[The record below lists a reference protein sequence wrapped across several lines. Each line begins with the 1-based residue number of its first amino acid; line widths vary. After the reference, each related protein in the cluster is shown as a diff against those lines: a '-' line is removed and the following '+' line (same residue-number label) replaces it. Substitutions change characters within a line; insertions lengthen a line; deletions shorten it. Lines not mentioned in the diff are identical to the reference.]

1 MGSILALKVETM
13 ETIIHMQPVIE
24 IDDERFYA
32 LCQLNRDVRL
42 ERNQEGNV
50 IIMPPTGGDTG
61 RRNAE
66 IIVQLGMWA
75 RQDETGTIFDS
86 STGFRLPNNAVRS
99 PDAAWVENA
108 RLDLLSDE
116 ERRTFVPLCPEF
128 LLELRSE
135 SDDLGTLKEKMREYI
150 DNGTRLAWLI
160 DPLERKVSIYRSGLP
175 VEVLEN
181 PKYISGDPIL
191 SGFTLD
197 LRTIW

>member
-1 MGSILALKVETM
+1 M
-13 ETIIHMQPVIE
+13 ETILHMQPVIE

-42 ERNQEGNV
+42 ERNQEGDV

-61 RRNAE
+61 KRNAE

-75 RQDETGTIFDS
+75 RQDATGTIFDS

-99 PDAAWVENA
+99 PDAAWVENV
-108 RLDLLSDE
+108 RLDLLSDD
-116 ERRTFVPLCPEF
+116 ERRKFIPLCPDF

-135 SDDLGTLKEKMREYI
+135 SDHLGTLQEKMQEYI

-160 DPLERKVSIYRSGLP
+160 DPLERKTHIYRSDLP
-175 VEVLEN
+175 VEELEN
-181 PKYISGDPIL
+181 PEHISGDPIL
-191 SGFTLD
+191 SRFTLD
-197 LRTIW
+197 LRKIW